1 MDGVSYA
8 NGLNWQFRCL
18 NLLGGSNKIENRAN
32 RESEPFLESDDD
44 YDYDEYESV
53 ELDTA
58 KKANKA
64 WPSIL
69 SSIGIKIKDY
79 HLNNAENRG
88 VSRPRDVQ
96 NKANPWPAA
105 GILSSLGI

>member
-1 MDGVSYA
+1 M
-8 NGLNWQFRCL
+8 
-18 NLLGGSNKIENRAN
+18 IENRAN

-44 YDYDEYESV
+44 YDYDEYQSV

-58 KKANKA
+58 NKA
-64 WPSIL
+64 LAWRVPGIL

-105 GILSSLGI
+105 GILSSLEI

>member
-58 KKANKA
+58 NKA
-64 WPSIL
+64 WPVPGIL
-69 SSIGIKIKDY
+69 SSIPMWVSKL
-79 HLNNAENRG
+79 LNSAH
-88 VSRPRDVQ
+88 
-96 NKANPWPAA
+96 
-105 GILSSLGI
+105 

>member
-1 MDGVSYA
+1 MGTVPEMMSWTLVPALALLFPLSEARPGDHFIVETEDAGDGGSNRVMYA
-8 NGLNWQFRCL
+8 D
-18 NLLGGSNKIENRAN
+18 GGSNKIENRAN

-58 KKANKA
+58 NKA
-64 WPSIL
+64 LAWRVP
-69 SSIGIKIKDY
+69 
-79 HLNNAENRG
+79 ENRG

-96 NKANPWPAA
+96 
-105 GILSSLGI
+105 

>member
-44 YDYDEYESV
+44 YDYDEYQSV

-58 KKANKA
+58 NKANKA
-64 WPSIL
+64 FASFGPWPS
-69 SSIGIKIKDY
+69 
-79 HLNNAENRG
+79 
-88 VSRPRDVQ
+88 P
-96 NKANPWPAA
+96 
-105 GILSSLGI
+105 GILRSFGVCL